1 MGNHSLFAL
10 DGWVL
15 GPLLLKELDRFP
27 RGLGDKFL
35 FANDRIADFILKRG
49 AVMGHPEVCS
59 ALMRAGEDLIVFPGG
74 AHEAV
79 KPASMKYELQ
89 WKERYGFVKLAA
101 KHGYT
106 IMPFGLVGP
115 DEFYGHL
122 MEGADIPDSALGSLL
137 KRLGLLTEDTRSDML
152 PPIPVGALGSF
163 LPKPQR
169 CYLGFGQPINLARYK
184 GRTPTRKEQ
193 QEHPR
198 RGGQADRDATGRTA
212 VGPGAAQGRGRPAAA
227 PALALV
233 PARSQ
238 SRPAPRPG
246 SVAPFLAYRCTNS
259 GERLPRQQARNVL
272 PPFKYLIFI
281 AIYFN
286 KIEHLSRI
294 YINWHV
300 PCNTSSEASVTYLT
314 HWRGRVTIASWPARE
329 GGPLQAPSRV
339 HFTAPSRGSFF
350 CTLPGI
356 DCKFKRR
363 PCLNLMTSSL

>member
-1 MGNHSLFAL
+1 MSMFSKDSDPLGEKEALARHIRLALAVERPSGMELELSYRLVKRLFNPVVLGAENIPDRPCLFVGNHSLFAL

-15 GPLLLKELDRFP
+15 GPLMLKELKRFP

-35 FANDRIADFILKRG
+35 FASAGIGDFILKRG

-122 MEGADIPDSALGSLL
+122 MEGRDIPDSALGTLL
-137 KRLGLLTEDTRSDML
+137 KRLGLLNENTRSDIL

-169 CYLGFGQPINLARYK
+169 CYLGFGQPIDLARYS

-193 QEHPR
+193 Q
-198 RGGQADRDATGRTA
+198 TIRTA
-212 VGPGAAQGRGRPAAA
+212 VAEQIETQ
-227 PALALV
+227 LAELL
-233 PARSQ
+233 
-238 SRPAPRPG
+238 
-246 SVAPFLAYRCTNS
+246 F
-259 GERLPRQQARNVL
+259 
-272 PPFKYLIFI
+272 
-281 AIYFN
+281 
-286 KIEHLSRI
+286 
-294 YINWHV
+294 
-300 PCNTSSEASVTYLT
+300 
-314 HWRGRVTIASWPARE
+314 ARE
-329 GGPLQAPSRV
+329 QQKGEDSL
-339 HFTAPSRGSFF
+339 
-350 CTLPGI
+350 L
-356 DCKFKRR
+356 RR
-363 PCLNLMTSSL
+363 LLSL